1 MKYVL
6 ATFRRGEAR
15 AYTYLLGDFGIAI
28 DDEIMVPGPKGVGE
42 KRVYVSGFSDQDP
55 AYECK
60 AVIGIAPPRE
70 EPEAKLTE
78 VEKLVASGAVETVGD
93 ILNPRAVIGD
103 NMPPEPT
110 PIEARKAE
118 IDALYETAQA
128 WLDGSKIENQ
138 AQADDVTKI
147 VDDARKASKAADAQ
161 RKVEAKPFDDGKAAV
176 QKAWKPLIDKADK
189 VETAGKATLGDW
201 MRREAE
207 RQRQE
212 AANAREI
219 ADGIAERALTSA
231 RSAAASGSLDALSA
245 AEGLLT
251 EAKQANKDAGRAEKE
266 RPVAKVEGMARA
278 IGLRTVWDVELATS
292 VEGETSAGTLL
303 ARWAYGRDPK
313 RCIELFMQIAR
324 EDVRA
329 GVRAIPG
336 TVIASRETL

>member
-1 MKYVL
+1 MTKYVTVKFKPED
-6 ATFRRGEAR
+6 AKF
-15 AYTYLLGDFGIAI
+15 YTYLAGDTALAI
-28 DDEIMVPGPKGVGE
+28 GDEVMVPMGKGDSE
-42 KRVYVSGFSDQDP
+42 KRVIVSGFTDDDP
-55 AYECK
+55 AFACK

-70 EPEAKLTE
+70 EPKLSE
-78 VEKLVASGAVETVGD
+78 VEKLVACGAVETVGD

-103 NMPPEPT
+103 NGAPEPT
-110 PIEARKAE
+110 PLEARKAE
-118 IDALYETAQA
+118 IDALYETAGA

-138 AQADDVTKI
+138 AQADDVTKL
-147 VDDARKASKAADAQ
+147 VDDARKASKAADTQ

-201 MRREAE
+201 MRREAD

-212 AANAREI
+212 ASNARAI
-219 ADGIAERALTSA
+219 ADGIAARALTEA

-278 IGLRTVWDVELATS
+278 IGLRTVWDVELATY

-303 ARWAYGRDPK
+303 ARWAYGRDRQ
-313 RCIELFMQIAR
+313 RCIDLFMQMAR

-329 GVRAIPG
+329 GVRSIPG
-336 TVIASRETL
+336 TTISSRETL